1 MGYIGISLVKRR
13 KEMTYQILGYADTCG
28 AEMLHETDVYNE
40 AKSWVAGYVRFDGLS
55 QSGWEEILIQ
65 NKDGEPQATFDN
77 YGWTHY

>member
-1 MGYIGISLVKRR
+1 
-13 KEMTYQILGYADTCG
+13 
-28 AEMLHETDVYNE
+28 MLHETEDYNE

-65 NKDGEPQATFDN
+65 NKDGEPRAAFDN